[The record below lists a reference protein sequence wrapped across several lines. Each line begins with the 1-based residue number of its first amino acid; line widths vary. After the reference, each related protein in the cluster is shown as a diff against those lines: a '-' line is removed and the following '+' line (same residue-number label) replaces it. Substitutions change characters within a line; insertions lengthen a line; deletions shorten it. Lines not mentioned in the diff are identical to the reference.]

1 MFVIEEK
8 PWIQFLKFL
17 ILKRL
22 CHCNITC
29 FLNYTWIKKTGIW
42 LVNSHTPLTVTME
55 SDWATV
61 KHISAVLRPDWST
74 ERSLQFLYMRKV
86 RNQINECNIGWKKT
100 VKSLR
105 RHIVI
110 FNFSFVKTLFFIH
123 FNDSV
128 ASLNPNRASTWKT
141 GLNTRTVSP
150 WEVNDAKTKKKDVS
164 QGEERH
170 SKCLLFT
177 SVSFKMWDNVTFN
190 DSQKKHTDEL
200 KTVPVQYNAILTEKQ
215 KKQKCSIKFNNK

>member
-22 CHCNITC
+22 CHCNVTC
-29 FLNYTWIKKTGIW
+29 FLNYTWIKETGIW

-86 RNQINECNIGWKKT
+86 KNQINECNIGWKKT

-110 FNFSFVKTLFFIH
+110 FNFSFVKTLFSFTLMTLWH
-123 FNDSV
+123 HWTQTEPLLGKLDST
-128 ASLNPNRASTWKT
+128 LEQFHRGKWMMQ
-141 GLNTRTVSP
+141 
-150 WEVNDAKTKKKDVS
+150 KKKRMSVR
-164 QGEERH
+164 ERKDIQNVCY
-170 SKCLLFT
+170 SLQWALKCETTWLLT
-177 SVSFKMWDNVTFN
+177 I
-190 DSQKKHTDEL
+190 SQKKHTDEW